1 MTKRELSIRIAN
13 ETGLTQ
19 IAVKEVIQKF
29 LDYIVDSL
37 IEGENVEFRNFGVF
51 ECVYRKPRVGRNP
64 QRPQETV
71 QIPGRHVVRFKSGK
85 ELKKKL
91 ADSRSGK

>member
-64 QRPQETV
+64 LRPQDTV

-85 ELKKKL
+85 EMKKKL
-91 ADSRSGK
+91 KVLRAGK